1 MLKLDNEHTLILP
14 LVESKEDEI
23 CLPLAI
29 NVILTYWGEYN
40 LVKEAKERARK
51 YNDIKGSIFIEGFEL
66 AESRGYLV
74 SIFRGN
80 IQRLKKNIDQGIPSI
95 VIMPGLKDTIQ
106 HATVISGYDPE
117 ENRIVTYV
125 PEPDTVGSIPEKKF
139 IELWEQDGSLTITI
153 IPADMKDI
161 NDKKSTNTDQSYRM
175 CFEAERLLLTGKTQ
189 EAIEK
194 LRNAADTN
202 KSNELA
208 LDMLGSVYNEL
219 KSEEAK
225 NYFEA
230 SIKVNPKFYL
240 SYRGIGNYYLRKEE
254 YLLAEKSY
262 SSAISINPNRFGPI
276 YKNRGIV
283 RLKLDNK
290 EGAISDLSM
299 YLDQCPQAN
308 DKNNIELA
316 IKDLSSKKP

>member
-1 MLKLDNEHTLILP
+1 MLNLDNEHTLILP
-14 LVESKEDEI
+14 LVEGNEDEI

-40 LVKEAKERARK
+40 LIKEAKERAQK
-51 YNDIKGSIFIEGFEL
+51 YHGIKGSIFVEGFEI
-66 AESRGYLV
+66 AESRGYHV
-74 SIFRGN
+74 SIVRGN
-80 IQRLKKNIDQGIPSI
+80 IQWLKKRIDQGIPSI

-117 ENRIVTYV
+117 ENRIITYV

-153 IPADMKDI
+153 VPADMKNV
-161 NDKKSTNTDQSYRM
+161 NDKEGPSADQSYRM
-175 CFEAERLLLTGKTQ
+175 CFEAERLLLVGKTK

-194 LRNAADTN
+194 LKNAVDTN

-208 LDMLGSVYNEL
+208 LDMLGSIYNEL
-219 KSEEAK
+219 KSDEAK
-225 NYFEA
+225 DYFEA
-230 SIKVNPKFYL
+230 SIKANPKFYL
-240 SYRGIGNYYLRKEE
+240 SYRGIGNYYLRKED
-254 YLLAEKSY
+254 YQLAEKYY
-262 SSAISINPNRFGPI
+262 SSAILINPNRFGPI

-283 RLKLDNK
+283 RLKLNDK
-290 EGAISDLSM
+290 VGAVSDLNM

-316 IKDLSSKKP
+316 IKDLSTEK

>member
-1 MLKLDNEHTLILP
+1 LKLDNEHILILP

-23 CLPLAI
+23 CLPLAL

-40 LVKEAKERARK
+40 LLKEAKERARK
-51 YNDIKGSIFIEGFEL
+51 YNDAKGSIFIEGFEL
-66 AESRGYLV
+66 AENRGYLV

-80 IQRLKKNIDQGIPSI
+80 IQGLKKKIDQGIPSI
-95 VIMPGLKDTIQ
+95 VIMPGLKDAIQ

-117 ENRIVTYV
+117 ENRIITYV

-139 IELWEQDGSLTITI
+139 IELWEQDGYLTITI
-153 IPADMKDI
+153 IPNDMKNI
-161 NDKKSTNTDQSYRM
+161 NDKESSNTDQSYRM
-175 CFEAERLLLTGKTQ
+175 CFEAERLLLTGKTK

-194 LRNAADTN
+194 LRNAIDTN

-208 LDMLGSVYNEL
+208 LDMLGSVHNEL
-219 KSEEAK
+219 KSEEAR

-290 EGAISDLSM
+290 DGAISDLNM

>member
-1 MLKLDNEHTLILP
+1 MLKLDNEHTLVLP
-14 LVESKEDEI
+14 LVESKDDEI

-29 NVILTYWGEYN
+29 NVLLTYWGEYN
-40 LVKEAKERARK
+40 LIQEAKERARK
-51 YNDIKGSIFIEGFEL
+51 YKDTKGPIFVEGFEL
-66 AESRGYLV
+66 AEIRGYQV
-74 SIFRGN
+74 SVFRSN
-80 IQRLKKNIDQGIPSI
+80 IQGLKKKIDQGIPSI

-117 ENRIVTYV
+117 ENRIVMYV

-139 IELWEQDGSLTITI
+139 TELWEQDGSLTITI
-153 IPADMKDI
+153 IPVDMKDV
-161 NDKKSTNTDQSYRM
+161 NEKERANTDQSYRM
-175 CFEAERLLLTGKTQ
+175 CFEAERLLLIGKPKD
-189 EAIEK
+189 AIEK
-194 LRNAADTN
+194 LKNAADTN

-208 LDMLGSVYNEL
+208 LDMLGSIYNEL
-219 KSEEAK
+219 KSDEAK

-230 SIKVNPKFYL
+230 SIKLNPKFYL

-262 SSAISINPNRFGPI
+262 SSAISINPSRFGPI

-283 RLKLDNK
+283 RLKLDDK
-290 EGAISDLSM
+290 EGAISDLDM

-316 IKDLSSKKP
+316 IKELSSEKT

>member
-1 MLKLDNEHTLILP
+1 M
-14 LVESKEDEI
+14 ESKEDEI
-23 CLPLAI
+23 CLPLAL
-29 NVILTYWGEYN
+29 NVILTYWGEYD

-51 YNDIKGSIFIEGFEL
+51 YNDAKGSIFIEGFEL
-66 AESRGYLV
+66 AENRGYLV
-74 SIFRGN
+74 RIFRGN
-80 IQRLKKNIDQGIPSI
+80 IQGLKKKIDQGIPSV

-139 IELWEQDGSLTITI
+139 TELWEQDGFLTITI
-153 IPADMKDI
+153 VPEDMKDV
-161 NDKKSTNTDQSYRM
+161 NEKESSHTDQSYRM
-175 CFEAERLLLTGKTQ
+175 CFEAERLLLTGKTK

-194 LRNAADTN
+194 LRSAADTN
-202 KSNELA
+202 KGNELA
-208 LDMLGSVYNEL
+208 LDMLGSIYNEL
-219 KSEEAK
+219 KSDEAK

-254 YLLAEKSY
+254 YSLAEKSY

-283 RLKLDNK
+283 RLKLDNR
-290 EGAISDLSM
+290 EGAISDLNM

-308 DKNNIELA
+308 DKNNIEVA
-316 IKDLSSKKP
+316 IKDLSSEKR

>member
-40 LVKEAKERARK
+40 LIKEAKERARK
-51 YNDIKGSIFIEGFEL
+51 YNDAKGSIFIEGFEL
-66 AESRGYLV
+66 AENRGYLV

-80 IQRLKKNIDQGIPSI
+80 IQRLKKKIDQGIPSI

-117 ENRIVTYV
+117 ENRIVTYI

-139 IELWEQDGSLTITI
+139 TELWEQDGSLTITI
-153 IPADMKDI
+153 VPEDMKDI
-161 NDKKSTNTDQSYRM
+161 NDKESPHTDQSYRM
-175 CFEAERLLLTGKTQ
+175 CFEAERLLLTGKTK

-194 LRNAADTN
+194 LRKAADTN
-202 KSNELA
+202 KGNELA
-208 LDMLGSVYNEL
+208 LDMLGSIYNEL
-219 KSEEAK
+219 KSDEAK

-254 YLLAEKSY
+254 YSLAEKSY

-283 RLKLDNK
+283 RLKLDDK
-290 EGAISDLSM
+290 EGAISDLNM

-316 IKDLSSKKP
+316 LKDLSSKKP

>member
-1 MLKLDNEHTLILP
+1 MLKLDNEHTLVLP
-14 LVESKEDEI
+14 LVESKDDEI

-29 NVILTYWGEYN
+29 NVLLTYWGEYN
-40 LVKEAKERARK
+40 LIQEAKERARK
-51 YNDIKGSIFIEGFEL
+51 YKDTKGSIFIEGFEL
-66 AESRGYLV
+66 AESRGYQV
-74 SIFRGN
+74 SVFRSN
-80 IQRLKKNIDQGIPSI
+80 IQGLKKKIDQGIPSI

-117 ENRIVTYV
+117 ENRIVMYV

-139 IELWEQDGSLTITI
+139 TELWEQDGSLTITI
-153 IPADMKDI
+153 IPVDMKDV
-161 NDKKSTNTDQSYRM
+161 NEKESANTDQSYRM
-175 CFEAERLLLTGKTQ
+175 CFEAERLLLTGKTK

-194 LRNAADTN
+194 LKNATDTN

-208 LDMLGSVYNEL
+208 LDMLGSIYNEL
-219 KSEEAK
+219 KSDEAK
-225 NYFEA
+225 NYFET
-230 SIKVNPKFYL
+230 SIKLNPKFYL

-262 SSAISINPNRFGPI
+262 SSAISINPSRFGPI

-283 RLKLDNK
+283 RLKLDDK
-290 EGAISDLSM
+290 EGAISDLDM
-299 YLDQCPQAN
+299 YLNQCPLAK

-316 IKDLSSKKP
+316 IKELTSDKT

>member
-1 MLKLDNEHTLILP
+1 MLKLDNEHTLVLP
-14 LVESKEDEI
+14 LVESKDDEI

-29 NVILTYWGEYN
+29 NVLLTYWGEYN
-40 LVKEAKERARK
+40 LIQEAKERARK
-51 YNDIKGSIFIEGFEL
+51 YKNIKGSIFIEGFEL
-66 AESRGYLV
+66 AESRGYRV
-74 SIFRGN
+74 SAFRSN
-80 IQRLKKNIDQGIPSI
+80 IQGLKKKIDQGIPSI

-117 ENRIVTYV
+117 ENRIVMYV

-139 IELWEQDGSLTITI
+139 TELWEQDGSLTITI
-153 IPADMKDI
+153 IPVDMKDV
-161 NDKKSTNTDQSYRM
+161 NEKESANTHQSYRM
-175 CFEAERLLLTGKTQ
+175 CFEAERLLLTGKTND
-189 EAIEK
+189 AIEK
-194 LRNAADTN
+194 LKNAADTN

-208 LDMLGSVYNEL
+208 LDMLGSIYNEL
-219 KSEEAK
+219 KSDEAK
-225 NYFEA
+225 NYFEG
-230 SIKVNPKFYL
+230 SIKLNPKFYL

-262 SSAISINPNRFGPI
+262 SSAISINPSRFGPI

-283 RLKLDNK
+283 RLKLDDK
-290 EGAISDLSM
+290 EGAISDLDM

-316 IKDLSSKKP
+316 IKELSSEKT

>member
-1 MLKLDNEHTLILP
+1 M
-14 LVESKEDEI
+14 ESKEDEI
-23 CLPLAI
+23 CLPLAL

-51 YNDIKGSIFIEGFEL
+51 YNDANGSIFIEGFEI
-66 AESRGYLV
+66 AENRGYLV

-80 IQRLKKNIDQGIPSI
+80 IQWLKKKIDQGIPSI

-117 ENRIVTYV
+117 ENRIITYV
-125 PEPDTVGSIPEKKF
+125 PQPDTVGSIPEKKF
-139 IELWEQDGSLTITI
+139 TELWEQDGSLTITI
-153 IPADMKDI
+153 IPKDMKDI
-161 NDKKSTNTDQSYRM
+161 NDKESPNTDQSYRM
-175 CFEAERLLLTGKTQ
+175 CFEAERLLLTGKTK

-194 LRNAADTN
+194 LKSAADTN
-202 KSNELA
+202 KGNELA

-219 KSEEAK
+219 KSDEAK

-254 YLLAEKSY
+254 YSLAEKSY

-290 EGAISDLSM
+290 KGAISDLNM

-316 IKDLSSKKP
+316 LKDLLSEKP

>member
-1 MLKLDNEHTLILP
+1 LKLDNEHTLILP
-14 LVESKEDEI
+14 LVESKEDES
-23 CLPLAI
+23 CLPLAL

-51 YNDIKGSIFIEGFEL
+51 YNDAKGSIFIEGFEI
-66 AESRGYLV
+66 AENRGYLV

-80 IQRLKKNIDQGIPSI
+80 IQGLKKKIDQGIPSV

-139 IELWEQDGSLTITI
+139 TELWEQDGFLTITI
-153 IPADMKDI
+153 VPEDMKDI
-161 NDKKSTNTDQSYRM
+161 NDKESPHTDQSYRM
-175 CFEAERLLLTGKTQ
+175 CFEAERLLLTGKTK

-194 LRNAADTN
+194 LRSAADTN

-208 LDMLGSVYNEL
+208 LDMLGSIYNEL

-254 YLLAEKSY
+254 YSLAEKSY

-290 EGAISDLSM
+290 EGAISDLNM
-299 YLDQCPQAN
+299 YLNQCPQAN

>member
-1 MLKLDNEHTLILP
+1 MKLDNEHTLILP

-23 CLPLAI
+23 CLPLAL

-51 YNDIKGSIFIEGFEL
+51 YNGAKGSIFIEGFEI
-66 AESRGYLV
+66 AENRGYLV

-80 IQRLKKNIDQGIPSI
+80 IQGLKKKIDQGIPSV

-139 IELWEQDGSLTITI
+139 TELWEQDGFLTITI
-153 IPADMKDI
+153 VPEDMKDV
-161 NDKKSTNTDQSYRM
+161 NDKESPHTDQSYRM
-175 CFEAERLLLTGKTQ
+175 CFEAERLLLTGKTK

-194 LRNAADTN
+194 LRKAADTN
-202 KSNELA
+202 KGNELA
-208 LDMLGSVYNEL
+208 LDMLGSIYNEL
-219 KSEEAK
+219 KSDEAK

-254 YLLAEKSY
+254 YSLAEKSY

-290 EGAISDLSM
+290 EGAISDLNM

>member
-1 MLKLDNEHTLILP
+1 MKLDNEHILILP

-23 CLPLAI
+23 CLPLAL

-40 LVKEAKERARK
+40 LLKEAKERARK
-51 YNDIKGSIFIEGFEL
+51 YNDAKGSIFIEGFEL
-66 AESRGYLV
+66 AENRGYLV

-80 IQRLKKNIDQGIPSI
+80 IQGLKKKIDQGIPSI
-95 VIMPGLKDTIQ
+95 VIMPGLKDAIQ

-117 ENRIVTYV
+117 ENRIITYV

-153 IPADMKDI
+153 IPKDMKNI
-161 NDKKSTNTDQSYRM
+161 NDKESSNTDQSYRM
-175 CFEAERLLLTGKTQ
+175 CFEAERLLLTGKTK

-194 LRNAADTN
+194 LRNAIDTN

-208 LDMLGSVYNEL
+208 LDMLGSVHNEL
-219 KSEEAK
+219 KSEEAR

-290 EGAISDLSM
+290 DGAISDLNM

>member
-1 MLKLDNEHTLILP
+1 MLKFDNEHTLVLP
-14 LVESKEDEI
+14 LVESKDDEI

-29 NVILTYWGEYN
+29 NVLLTYWGEYDFIQ
-40 LVKEAKERARK
+40 EAKERARK
-51 YNDIKGSIFIEGFEL
+51 YKDIKGSIFIEGFEL
-66 AESRGYLV
+66 AESRGYV
-74 SIFRGN
+74 VNIFRGN
-80 IQRLKKNIDQGIPSI
+80 IQGLKKKIDQGIPSI

-117 ENRIVTYV
+117 ENRIVMYV

-139 IELWEQDGSLTITI
+139 TELWEQDGSLTITI
-153 IPADMKDI
+153 IPVDMKDV
-161 NDKKSTNTDQSYRM
+161 NEKESANRDESYRM
-175 CFEAERLLLTGKTQ
+175 CFEAERLLLTGKTK

-194 LRNAADTN
+194 LNNATDTN

-208 LDMLGSVYNEL
+208 LDMLGSIYNEL
-219 KSEEAK
+219 KSDEAK

-230 SIKVNPKFYL
+230 SIKLNPKFYL

-262 SSAISINPNRFGPI
+262 SSAISINPSRFGPI

-283 RLKLDNK
+283 RIRLDDK
-290 EGAISDLSM
+290 EGAISDLNM

-316 IKDLSSKKP
+316 IKELSSEKT

>member
-40 LVKEAKERARK
+40 ITKEAKERARK

-80 IQRLKKNIDQGIPSI
+80 IQRLKKKIDQGIPSI

-117 ENRIVTYV
+117 ENRIITYV

-139 IELWEQDGSLTITI
+139 IDLWEQDGSLTITI
-153 IPADMKDI
+153 IPVDMKDI
-161 NDKKSTNTDQSYRM
+161 NDKESSDTDQSYRM
-175 CFEAERLLLTGKTQ
+175 CFEAERLLLTGKTK

-290 EGAISDLSM
+290 EGAISDLNT

>member
-1 MLKLDNEHTLILP
+1 
-14 LVESKEDEI
+14 VESKEDEI

-40 LVKEAKERARK
+40 ITKDAKERARK
-51 YNDIKGSIFIEGFEL
+51 YNDMKGSIFIEAFEL

-80 IQRLKKNIDQGIPSI
+80 IQRLKKKIDQGIPSI

-139 IELWEQDGSLTITI
+139 IELWEQDGSLIITI

-161 NDKKSTNTDQSYRM
+161 NDKESSNTDQSYRM
-175 CFEAERLLLTGKTQ
+175 CFEAERLLLTGKTK

-194 LRNAADTN
+194 LRKASDTN
-202 KSNELA
+202 KSNEFA

-219 KSEEAK
+219 KSDEAK

-290 EGAISDLSM
+290 EGAISDLNM